1 MLNSNMLL
9 ELLYHQQFLCDR
21 IFYNAILANLVF
33 FLSLPV
39 RLKYDW
45 NTLLYFKH
53 SVSVET

>member
-39 RLKYDW
+39 RLKYD
-45 NTLLYFKH
+45 
-53 SVSVET
+53 